1 MAEHPSVRSR
11 ADNILF
17 VRFNGRAVPGGNG
30 SVAPRTCRSCA
41 HWYGDA
47 EGEGCCLAD
56 CGIRPTPPQGRCAE
70 WRHPPILTVV

>member
-1 MAEHPSVRSR
+1 MTNAVGVKLVTIVAEAVLTARLAALVREVGASGYT
-11 ADNILF
+11 L
-17 VRFNGRAVPGGNG
+17 
-30 SVAPRTCRSCA
+30 S
-41 HWYGDA
+41 DA